1 MTEALPGRRERLA
14 VTVRPARPDDLAAC
28 AVIFR
33 TAINAYTRPL
43 GQIDVPEDP
52 GPVARLWMHARSTD
66 PERFVV
72 ATLPDAE
79 LDGPDDHRD
88 GTGSPRSADGE
99 RIVAFGSAV
108 LRERLWFLSMLF
120 VLPEA
125 QGSGVG
131 REILARILPT
141 NRATLRA
148 TATDSA
154 QPISNALYALHDI
167 VPRMPLL
174 NLTGLPLRPEAFGQ
188 LPSGVSALPF
198 DEIDG
203 GPAAVTDGVAVGAL
217 RGELDAL
224 DRDVLGFAHPADHA
238 WLRGEGRHGW
248 LYRGPDGHAVGYG
261 YAGEAGRVGPIAAR
275 DEALIAPILG
285 HVTSAVVPRGAFTT
299 WIGGPADRALVAT
312 LEAGFRLEAFPVL
325 LCWDR
330 PFGDFTRYLPIS
342 PGLL

>member
-1 MTEALPGRRERLA
+1 VTEALPGRRQRLA
-14 VTVRPARPDDLAAC
+14 VTVRPARADDLAAC
-28 AVIFR
+28 ATIFR
-33 TAINAYTRPL
+33 SAINDYTRPL
-43 GQIDVPEDP
+43 GQMDVPEDP
-52 GPVARLWMHARSTD
+52 GPVTRLWAHTRSTD

-72 ATLPDAE
+72 ATM
-79 LDGPDDHRD
+79 DGD
-88 GTGSPRSADGE
+88 

-141 NRATLRA
+141 DRDTFRA

-174 NLTGLPLRPEAFGQ
+174 NLTGLPIRPEAFGQ
-188 LPSGVSALPF
+188 LPAGVAAISF

-203 GPAAVTDGVAVGAL
+203 GSTAAGATDGIASGAL

-224 DRDVLGFAHPADHA
+224 DRELLGVTHPQDHT

-261 YAGEAGRVGPIAAR
+261 YAGEAGRVGPVAAR
-275 DEALIAPILG
+275 DPALVAPILG
-285 HVTSAVVPRGAFTT
+285 HLTSAVVPRGAFQV
-299 WIGGPADRALVAT
+299 WIGGPADRALLAT
-312 LEAGFRLEAFPVL
+312 LQAGFRLEGFPVL
-325 LCWDR
+325 LCWNR
-330 PFGDFTRYLPIS
+330 PFGDFARYLPIS

>member
-1 MTEALPGRRERLA
+1 VTEALPEGVPGRRERLA
-14 VTVRPARPDDLAAC
+14 VTLRQAGPEDLAAC

-33 TAINAYTRPL
+33 TAINDYTRPL

-52 GPVARLWMHARSTD
+52 GPVTRLWAHTRSTD

-72 ATLPDAE
+72 ATT
-79 LDGPDDHRD
+79 GDD
-88 GTGSPRSADGE
+88 

-131 REILARILPT
+131 REVLARILPADRET
-141 NRATLRA
+141 VRA

-174 NLTGLPLRPEAFGQ
+174 NLTGLPMRPEAFGP
-188 LPSGVSALPF
+188 LPSGVTALPF

-203 GPAAVTDGVAVGAL
+203 GPTGAPSDGIAGGAL
-217 RGELDAL
+217 RGELDSL
-224 DRDVLGFAHPADHA
+224 DRELLGATHPRDHA

-248 LYRGPDGHAVGYG
+248 LYRGPDGAALGYG
-261 YAGEAGRVGPIAAR
+261 YASEAGRVGPVAAR
-275 DEALIAPILG
+275 DQSLIAPILG
-285 HVTSAVVPRGAFTT
+285 HVTSAVVPRGAFTV
-299 WIGGPADRALVAT
+299 WIGGHADEALVAT
-312 LEAGFRLEAFPVL
+312 LQAGFRLEAFPVL

>member
-1 MTEALPGRRERLA
+1 LRPDRDVTEALPGRRERLA
-14 VTVRPARPDDLAAC
+14 VSVRPARSEDLDAC

-33 TAINAYTRPL
+33 TAINDYTRPL
-43 GQIDVPEDP
+43 GQIEVPEDP
-52 GPVARLWMHARSTD
+52 GPVTRLWAHTRSTD

-72 ATLPDAE
+72 ATAE
-79 LDGPDDHRD
+79 DD
-88 GTGSPRSADGE
+88 

-120 VLPEA
+120 VLPEV
-125 QGSGVG
+125 QGAGVG
-131 REILARILPT
+131 REILARILPVDRDT
-141 NRATLRA
+141 ARA

-167 VPRMPLL
+167 VPRIPLL
-174 NLTGLPLRPEAFGQ
+174 NLTGLPLRPEAFGH
-188 LPSGVSALPF
+188 LPSGVAAIPF

-203 GPAAVTDGVAVGAL
+203 GPATAASDGIARGAL
-217 RGELDAL
+217 RSELDTL
-224 DRDVLGFAHPADHA
+224 DRELLGVAHSGDHA
-238 WLRGEGRHGW
+238 WLRGDGRHGW
-248 LYRGPDGHAVGYG
+248 LYRGEDGHAIGYG
-261 YAGEAGRVGPIAAR
+261 YTSEAGRVGPVAAR
-275 DEALIAPILG
+275 DPDLIAPILG
-285 HVTSAVVPRGAFTT
+285 HLTSAVVPRGAFTV

-312 LEAGFRLEAFPVL
+312 LQAGFRLEAFPVL